1 MQKLLLMALAI
12 TSAMVFS
19 QNQRFSYD
27 YTFISDSLSRE
38 NSQTELMYLDISKKG
53 SKFYSRN
60 KAVADSIIDE
70 GNRKKEPVNFSVIKF
85 GLVSFVIEKSYSDQK
100 VVSFDRLEMDE
111 FKVSDD
117 RNINWKILPEKE
129 KIGELM
135 TQKATTNFA
144 GRLWTAW
151 FTTEIPLQD
160 GPYKFR
166 GLPGLIVKIED
177 RTKSHSFVL
186 NGIKNLGS
194 KDWISISEKDRFHPL
209 VNLPID
215 KFNKMVI
222 EYRKNPTKGMRQK
235 IVKMVDEKG
244 NELDMNEMMRKREK
258 DAEKNNAKNNNL
270 LELDILRLKTT

>member
-1 MQKLLLMALAI
+1 MQKLFFII
-12 TSAMVFS
+12 TAFISSMIFS

-27 YTFISDSLSRE
+27 YTFISDSLNRE
-38 NSQTELMYLDISKKG
+38 NPQTELMFLDISKKG
-53 SKFYSRN
+53 SKFYSKN

-70 GNRKKEPVNFSVIKF
+70 GNRKKEPVNFSGITF
-85 GLVSFVIEKSYSDQK
+85 GLVSFIIEKSYSDQK
-100 VVSFDRLEMDE
+100 IVSFDRLEMDE
-111 FKVSDD
+111 YKVSDD
-117 RNINWKILPEKE
+117 RKLDWKILPDKE

-135 TQKATTNFA
+135 TQKATTHFA
-144 GRLWTAW
+144 GRVWIAW
-151 FTTEIPLQD
+151 FTTEIPIQD

-166 GLPGLIVKIED
+166 GLPGLIVKVED
-177 RTKSHSFVL
+177 KTKSHSFVL

-194 KDWISISEKDRFHPL
+194 KEWVSMSEKARFHPL

-215 KFNKMVI
+215 KFNKVVL
-222 EYRKNPTKGMRQK
+222 EYRKNPTKGMRQR

-270 LELDILRLKTT
+270 LELDILK

>member
-1 MQKLLLMALAI
+1 MQKLLLMAFGI
-12 TSAMVFS
+12 TSAMMFS

-70 GNRKKEPVNFSVIKF
+70 GNRKKEPVNFSGIKF

-100 VVSFDRLEMDE
+100 VLSFDRLEMDE

-151 FTTEIPLQD
+151 FATEIPFQD

-177 RTKSHSFVL
+177 KTKSHSFVL

-194 KDWISISEKDRFHPL
+194 KEWISISEKDRFHPL
-209 VNLPID
+209 VNLSID

-235 IVKMVDEKG
+235 IVKMIDENGK
-244 NELDMNEMMRKREK
+244 ELDMNEMMRKREK